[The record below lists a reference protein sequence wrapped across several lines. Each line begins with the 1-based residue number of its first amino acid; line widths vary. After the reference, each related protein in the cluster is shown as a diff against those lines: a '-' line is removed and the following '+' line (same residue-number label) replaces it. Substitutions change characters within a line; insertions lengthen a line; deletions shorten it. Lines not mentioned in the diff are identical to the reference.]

1 MTSNFLNQMGLANLD
16 YGIVLLVMIVLLLA
30 IFIIMIVLLVNVD
43 KYKKKYKKFMQGKD
57 GKSLEK
63 DIMSLYEDNS
73 FMKTNIALNEK
84 HIEDLYYKHEFA
96 YQKIGLV
103 KYDAFKEMGG
113 MLSFSLAI
121 LNQNNDGIILNSVHS
136 SEGCYSYT
144 KKIKN
149 GTSEIELSNEE
160 KKAIAKAIEN
170 GNHEPVKM
178 DTKDTLKVEDLDM
191 TEE

>member
-1 MTSNFLNQMGLANLD
+1 MTSDFLKQLGD
-16 YGIVLLVMIVLLLA
+16 IDIGIVLIAMIGIMLVMMIILIVL
-30 IFIIMIVLLVNVD
+30 MVNVS
-43 KYKKKYKKFMQGKD
+43 KYKKKYKKFMQGKN

-63 DIMSLYEDNS
+63 DIMSLYEDNA

-84 HIEDLYYKHEFA
+84 HIEDLYHRFEFA
-96 YQKIGLV
+96 YQKIGLI

-121 LNQNNDGIILNSVHS
+121 LNQNDDGIILNSVHS

-149 GTSEIELSNEE
+149 GNCDIELSNEE
-160 KKAIAKAIEN
+160 KKAIEKAIEN
-170 GNHEPVKM
+170 GNEIGQTREKM
-178 DTKDTLKVEDLDM
+178 EIEDLDV